1 MQERYIHMT
10 NVYYRNADFCLIMF
24 DLTNRDSFEACS
36 RWKNDLDIKYKLSD
50 GFYFFFIN
58 ITMIFK
64 NNRKMYIIFFH
75 NKGTKCPCLLVGN
88 KVLKI

>member
-50 GFYFFFIN
+50 GFYFF
-58 ITMIFK
+58 
-64 NNRKMYIIFFH
+64 
-75 NKGTKCPCLLVGN
+75 L
-88 KVLKI
+88 